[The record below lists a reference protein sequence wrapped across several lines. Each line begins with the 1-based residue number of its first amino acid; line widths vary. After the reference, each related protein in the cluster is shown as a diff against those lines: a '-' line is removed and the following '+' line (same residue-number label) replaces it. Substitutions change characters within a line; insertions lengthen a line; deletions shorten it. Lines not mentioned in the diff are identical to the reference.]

1 MAQLKVRGLRKT
13 VGVPGLFATAYG
25 NVGSSIYYALGLVAA
40 HALGL
45 TPLVFL
51 FAGGLFALTAKTYAE
66 GAAMF
71 PEAGGS
77 SSFARHA
84 FNEVVS
90 FVAGWGLSLD
100 YILTIAI
107 SAFFVPHYL
116 GAFFPA
122 LGHAPG
128 DVIGGIAVVGLLAL
142 VNIRGLGESA
152 NLNIALAVLDLCTQ
166 VALVVVGAAM
176 VLHPRLLVDQ
186 IHLGVAPSFS
196 QLVFAVSISM
206 LAYTGIETVSNMAEE
221 ARDPG
226 EQVPKAV
233 NLVLVAVLAIYAGI
247 SVIALSALPVHQTSP
262 DHYATPLGT
271 TYADDPVLG
280 IVSAL
285 GLRGTI
291 ATVANY
297 YVGALAATILLIAT
311 NAGMIGASRLSWS
324 LAEHRQL
331 PSVFARLHPRY
342 HTPWFTIVF
351 FGAIAAVLIL
361 PGNTAFLGN
370 LYSFGAML
378 SFTIAHVS
386 IVALRRRRPELDR
399 PYRAPWNVR
408 WRGAEIPLTAVI
420 GALGTGAAF
429 VSVVVLHPEARL
441 LGTAWLAAGLLGYVL
456 YRRRLGLDPRELQHV
471 RRRERPVD
479 FLEVSYKSALVPIF
493 GPSVDGEAMARAA
506 VVVDPGAAVEAL
518 YVLRIPKAH
527 ELPDSDFDGQEYEA
541 RRALEIARLQARSR
555 GLKVRTKLVR
565 TRNPGRAIVEEAR
578 ERGSDLIYV
587 STEHAPS
594 DERML
599 GPTTRYLLAK
609 RPCRVIVEGG
619 EPGSPL
625 GVEENP
631 RLGRP
636 DELHPAGPLGDVE
649 PDAAGGGHPDDG
661 AAGHQ
666 AADVG
671 LPAGQLPDQHL
682 DRSADRLPLPRQLLG
697 EHGAEH
703 PDAGGGPRPRH
714 DRPDRGAGA
723 AQ

>member
-1 MAQLKVRGLRKT
+1 MAELKVRGLRKT

-90 FVAGWGLSLD
+90 FIAGWGLSLD

-122 LGHAPG
+122 LRHHPG
-128 DVIGGIAVVGLLAL
+128 DIFGGVAVIALLAL
-142 VNIRGLGESA
+142 INIRGLGESA
-152 NLNIALAVLDLCTQ
+152 KLNIGLAILDLFTQ
-166 VALVVVGAAM
+166 VALIMLGAIL
-176 VLHPRLLVDQ
+176 VLHPSVLIDQ
-186 IHLGVAPSFS
+186 VHFGVAPSFS
-196 QLVFAVSISM
+196 QLIFAVSISM

-233 NLVLVAVLAIYAGI
+233 NLVLIAVLGIYAGI
-247 SVIALSALPVHQTSP
+247 SVIALSALPVTQNAAG
-262 DHYATPLGT
+262 HYSTALGT
-271 TYADDPVLG
+271 TYANDPVLG

-285 GLRGTI
+285 GLHGAV
-291 ATVANY
+291 ATAANY

-311 NAGMIGASRLSWS
+311 NAGMIGISRLSWS

-331 PSVFARLHPRY
+331 PGVFAKLHPRFQ
-342 HTPWFTIVF
+342 TPWFTILF
-351 FGAIAAVLIL
+351 FSAIAALLVV
-361 PGNTAFLGN
+361 PGNTTFLGN

-378 SFTIAHVS
+378 SFTIAHLS
-386 IVALRRRRPELDR
+386 IIALRRREPDLDR

-408 WRGAEIPLTAVI
+408 WRGAEIPLTAVL
-420 GALGTGAAF
+420 GAVGTGAAF
-429 VSVVVLHPEARL
+429 VSVIVLHPEARIIGSTW
-441 LGTAWLAAGLLGYVL
+441 LGLGLVGYLL
-456 YRRRLGLDPRELQHV
+456 YRRHLGIDPRVVQQV
-471 RRRERPVD
+471 RRRERPVG
-479 FLEVSYKSALVPIF
+479 FLDVSYKSALVPIF
-493 GPSVDGEAMARAA
+493 GTSIDGDAMHRAAA
-506 VVVDPGAAVEAL
+506 VVDPDAIVEAL
-518 YVLRIPKAH
+518 YVLKVPAEH
-527 ELPDSDFDGQEYEA
+527 ELPSGGFDALEYEA
-541 RRALEIARLQARSR
+541 RCALDVARLQARSR
-555 GLKVRTKLVR
+555 GLKVRVKLVR
-565 TRNPGRAIVEEAR
+565 TRHPGRAIVEEAL

-594 DERML
+594 DERLL

-619 EPGSPL
+619 E
-625 GVEENP
+625 
-631 RLGRP
+631 
-636 DELHPAGPLGDVE
+636 AGP
-649 PDAAGGGHPDDG
+649 
-661 AAGHQ
+661 
-666 AADVG
+666 AADRG
-671 LPAGQLPDQHL
+671 WEPGDLAPAT
-682 DRSADRLPLPRQLLG
+682 A
-697 EHGAEH
+697 
-703 PDAGGGPRPRH
+703 
-714 DRPDRGAGA
+714 
-723 AQ
+723 

>member
-1 MAQLKVRGLRKT
+1 MANLKTRGLRKT

-45 TPLVFL
+45 TPVVFL

-116 GAFFPA
+116 AVFFPA

-128 DVIGGIAVVGLLAL
+128 DIFGGIAVIALLAL
-142 VNIRGLGESA
+142 INIRGLGESA
-152 NLNIALAVLDLCTQ
+152 KLNIGLAILDLFTQ
-166 VALVVVGAAM
+166 VALVGLGAVM
-176 VLHPRLLVDQ
+176 VLHPSLLVDQ
-186 IHLGVAPSFS
+186 VHLGTAPSLS
-196 QLVFAVSISM
+196 QLIFAVSISM

-233 NLVLVAVLAIYAGI
+233 NLVLIAVLGIYAGI
-247 SVIALSALPVHQTSP
+247 SIVALSALPVTQNAAG
-262 DHYATPLGT
+262 HYSTALGT
-271 TYADDPVLG
+271 TYSDDPVLG

-285 GLRGTI
+285 GLHGTI
-291 ATVANY
+291 STVARY

-311 NAGMIGASRLSWS
+311 NAGMIGISRLSWS

-331 PSVFARLHPRY
+331 PGVFAKLHPRFQ
-342 HTPWFTIVF
+342 TPWFTILF
-351 FGAIAAVLIL
+351 FSAIAAILVL
-361 PGNTAFLGN
+361 PGNTNFLGN

-378 SFTIAHVS
+378 SFTIAHLS
-386 IVALRRRRPELDR
+386 IIALRRRQPDRYR

-408 WRGAEIPLTAVI
+408 WRGADIPLTAVF
-420 GALGTGAAF
+420 GAIGTGAAF
-429 VSVVVLHPEARL
+429 VAVIALHPEARII
-441 LGTAWLAAGLLGYVL
+441 GTAWVGLGLVGYLL
-456 YRRRLGLDPRELQHV
+456 YRRHLGIDPREVQQV
-471 RRRERPVD
+471 RRAQRPVG

-493 GPSVDGEAMARAA
+493 GTDIDPDAMHRAAA
-506 VVVDPGAAVEAL
+506 VVDPDASVEAF
-518 YVLRIPKAH
+518 YVLKIPREH
-527 ELPDSDFDGQEYEA
+527 ELPDGGFDELEYEA
-541 RRALEIARLQARSR
+541 RCALEEVRLQARAR
-555 GLKVRTKLVR
+555 GLKVRVSLVR
-565 TRNPGRAIVEEAR
+565 TRHPGRAIVEQAL

-594 DERML
+594 DERLL

-609 RPCRVIVEGG
+609 RPCRVIVE
-619 EPGSPL
+619 
-625 GVEENP
+625 
-631 RLGRP
+631 
-636 DELHPAGPLGDVE
+636 
-649 PDAAGGGHPDDG
+649 
-661 AAGHQ
+661 
-666 AADVG
+666 
-671 LPAGQLPDQHL
+671 
-682 DRSADRLPLPRQLLG
+682 
-697 EHGAEH
+697 
-703 PDAGGGPRPRH
+703 
-714 DRPDRGAGA
+714 RGANGGKPRTVPTSFKPKSDLA
-723 AQ
+723 ASV